1 MPAHPAEET
10 VCTRAVFPAPP
21 PRVWR
26 TLLFYEQV
34 DEPPPWWLR
43 VLLPTPKSLAGSKSA
58 VGDEAMCHYT
68 EGHLK
73 KRVTA
78 IEPERRYEFEVAEQQ
93 LHVCSVALQ
102 GGHYVLR
109 AHADGRTL
117 VEAATRYHSPLRP
130 RWLFRPIERFVCH
143 RFHRFLLGAMQRRLS
158 S

>member
-1 MPAHPAEET
+1 
-10 VCTRAVFPAPP
+10 
-21 PRVWR
+21 
-26 TLLFYEQV
+26 
-34 DEPPPWWLR
+34 
-43 VLLPTPKSLAGSKSA
+43 
-58 VGDEAMCHYT
+58 MCHYT